1 MAIITNTINGMT
13 EISASSGKY
22 LTQSYPTNFHEFYSK
37 KMILPDDSVD
47 NYKEV
52 TETEKTQIETQDAK
66 WEEPSKELIERWNEE
81 WWRGSQLFEYNRFGF
96 FNTQTGF
103 FEGNGIKDITTSQ
116 AKNILSI
123 GLISVPEETSK
134 NYLCP
139 YLYIYRVPTILPIMV
154 NNSLI
159 RAACSVAYVKVI
171 RIVNYA
177 IVNNGANPAIT
188 PINVANSQGI
198 FYVCPNLEEVKAILN
213 VDNDSIPSSVH
224 FFDGL
229 RYNSLKEIKIINLKK
244 GINLRD
250 HLNLNIDCVDFMVEN
265 AKTVDAGQTIT
276 LHPNVY
282 AKVSD
287 ELFGKA
293 SNKNI
298 TIATTE

>member
-1 MAIITNTINGMT
+1 MT

-52 TETEKTQIETQDAK
+52 TETEKTQIETQDSK
-66 WEEPSKELIERWNEE
+66 WEEPSKELIERWDRE
-81 WWRGSQLFEYNRFGF
+81 WFANSNYEHNRFGKY
-96 FNTQTGF
+96 NAKTGF
-103 FEGNGIKDITTSQ
+103 FEGNGLLNISLSQ
-116 AKNILSI
+116 ATQIINVGRIIDNVIDSVRGIFNYNI
-123 GLISVPEETSK
+123 
-134 NYLCP
+134 
-139 YLYIYRVPTILPIMV
+139 PTILPIFGEYGLSRNQFKFSNIIV
-154 NNSLI
+154 VRLLDTYLI
-159 RAACSVAYVKVI
+159 NTFR
-171 RIVNYA
+171 
-177 IVNNGANPAIT
+177 NPDTT
-188 PINVANSQGI
+188 PIIVINSQEWG
-198 FYVCPNLEEVKAILN
+198 YGSNK
-213 VDNDSIPSSVH
+213 
-224 FFDGL
+224 
-229 RYNSLKEIKIINLKK
+229 LKEIKGIYNLELDTSYKKHFYNGIENCNTIERLKVINLFKSIYL
-244 GINLRD
+244 GNAS
-250 HLNLNIDCVDFMVEN
+250 NFNIDCVDFMVEN

>member
-66 WEEPSKELIERWNEE
+66 WEEPSKELIERWDRE
-81 WWRGSQLFEYNRFGF
+81 WFANSNYEHNRFGKY
-96 FNTQTGF
+96 NTKTGF
-103 FEGNGIKDITTSQ
+103 FEGNGLLNISLSQ
-116 AKNILSI
+116 ATQIINVGRIIDNVIDSVRGIFNYNI
-123 GLISVPEETSK
+123 
-134 NYLCP
+134 
-139 YLYIYRVPTILPIMV
+139 PTILPIFGEYRLSRNQFKFSNIIV
-154 NNSLI
+154 VRLLDAYLI
-159 RAACSVAYVKVI
+159 NTFR
-171 RIVNYA
+171 
-177 IVNNGANPAIT
+177 NPDTT
-188 PINVANSQGI
+188 PIIVINSQEWG
-198 FYVCPNLEEVKAILN
+198 YGSNK
-213 VDNDSIPSSVH
+213 
-224 FFDGL
+224 
-229 RYNSLKEIKIINLKK
+229 LKEIKGIYNLELDTSYKKHFYNGIENCNTIERLKVINLFKSIYL
-244 GINLRD
+244 GNAS
-250 HLNLNIDCVDFMVEN
+250 NFNIDCVDFMVEN

-282 AKVSD
+282 AQVSD

-298 TIATTE
+298 TIATTTN

>member
-66 WEEPSKELIERWNEE
+66 WEEPSKELIERWDMA
-81 WWRGSQLFEYNRFGF
+81 WWDAIIKKDYNRFGKYNF
-96 FNTQTGF
+96 STGF
-103 FEGNGIKDITTSQ
+103 FEGNDVKDINAKEAARIMDIGIIRYPKFINPTFNPSQ
-116 AKNILSI
+116 L
-123 GLISVPEETSK
+123 
-134 NYLCP
+134 YLKGK
-139 YLYIYRVPTILPIMV
+139 TILPIYI
-154 NNSLI
+154 NDGICRGFCASHYI
-159 RAACSVAYVKVI
+159 QVI
-171 RIVNYA
+171 RFVNYYMY
-177 IVNNGANPAIT
+177 INGAHPDT
-188 PINVANSQGI
+188 SPINVFDSTFV
-198 FYVCPNLEEVKAILN
+198 FYVSPLI
-213 VDNDSIPSSVH
+213 
-224 FFDGL
+224 
-229 RYNSLKEIKIINLKK
+229 REIKGILDLNSDTAEKHFLGSFNYNRLEVLKVINLKK
-244 GINLRD
+244 GIDLKTQ
-250 HLNLNIDCVDFMVEN
+250 LNLNIDCVDFMVEN

-298 TIATTE
+298 TIATTTN

>member
-1 MAIITNTINGMT
+1 MAIITNIINGMT

-52 TETEKTQIETQDAK
+52 TEAEKTQIETQDAK

-81 WWRGSQLFEYNRFGF
+81 WWVNKSSNFTRFGKY
-96 FNTQTGF
+96 NPSTGF
-103 FEGNGIKDITTSQ
+103 FEGNDILDISTQQ
-116 AKNILSI
+116 ARIIDSI
-123 GLISVPEETSK
+123 GTIRLSNTLSEHPG
-134 NYLCP
+134 
-139 YLYIYRVPTILPIMV
+139 IYAFGVPTIIPLQMPMRLGGGHILRFTDIKV
-154 NNSLI
+154 ARIVDYKTLDYGNNP
-159 RAACSVAYVKVI
+159 ATNSVAILNTREMAYMSHSLEEIK
-171 RIVNYA
+171 A
-177 IVNNGANPAIT
+177 I
-188 PINVANSQGI
+188 INVADDTSYARH
-198 FYVCPNLEEVKAILN
+198 FYNGFENYGAMKE
-213 VDNDSIPSSVH
+213 
-224 FFDGL
+224 L
-229 RYNSLKEIKIINLKK
+229 RVINLFKSIYLGK
-244 GINLRD
+244 CSNF
-250 HLNLNIDCVDFMVEN
+250 NIDCVDFMVEN